1 VNKSVLWFY
10 LLSFLLIGTFSYSQL
25 KDDYRRS
32 SLSITLIEIEDFPNR
47 EVILNSYNEYPFPE
61 TSTEVELSKMNL
73 TSHKKNYQL

>member
-1 VNKSVLWFY
+1 MNKSVLWFY